1 MKPYFTA
8 DKLDDLEK
16 EVKTVPVNGEGNV
29 LAVEYD
35 EHFVRGTV
43 LKLIADNR
51 VQQEWIATVI
61 RHYGHV
67 IAHDLCKAGAELV
80 ADQNKS

>member
-1 MKPYFTA
+1 MKPFFTA
-8 DKLDDLEK
+8 EKLDELEK
-16 EVKTVPVNGEGNV
+16 EVKTVPVNGDGNV

-51 VQQEWIATVI
+51 LQQEWIATVI

-67 IAHDLCKAGAELV
+67 IARDLCQGGAELV
-80 ADQNKS
+80 ADQKQG